1 MSLRVSGSISVL
13 TLPLARMGQERGSNA
28 EDPPHAHAKCRL
40 RHVGARCI
48 VRLLPGG
55 SNAEPPPVRS
65 RAALLDRVGRGG
77 PVPRAPPTRTQNAD
91 CGTWAC
97 MTLLPRLPWAR
108 RWAASVN
115 LAVGADGPGEGVQ
128 CRGPPPRARKMPIAA
143 RGRTMHRASP
153 SGGQQCRA
161 TPRALSRGPP
171 RPSRERGP
179 NAEGPSHARAKC
191 RLRHVG
197 MHDSPS
203 PICHWRC
210 ASCSA
215 RLLYLQ
221 YQFQLHA

>member
-77 PVPRAPPTRTQNAD
+77 PMPRAPPTRAQNAD

-97 MTLLPRLPWAR
+97 MTLLPPSAIGAAPAVVPDCCICSTNSSCMHDDRIERRRAVGGG
-108 RWAASVN
+108 RWAGRWAMSP
-115 LAVGADGPGEGVQ
+115 ADADGDCGGGGEGE
-128 CRGPPPRARKMPIAA
+128 GGGD
-143 RGRTMHRASP
+143 GRR
-153 SGGQQCRA
+153 R
-161 TPRALSRGPP
+161 
-171 RPSRERGP
+171 
-179 NAEGPSHARAKC
+179 
-191 RLRHVG
+191 
-197 MHDSPS
+197 
-203 PICHWRC
+203 
-210 ASCSA
+210 
-215 RLLYLQ
+215 
-221 YQFQLHA
+221 

>member
-1 MSLRVSGSISVL
+1 M
-13 TLPLARMGQERGSNA
+13 
-28 EDPPHAHAKCRL
+28 
-40 RHVGARCI
+40 
-48 VRLLPGG
+48 
-55 SNAEPPPVRS
+55 
-65 RAALLDRVGRGG
+65 
-77 PVPRAPPTRTQNAD
+77 PRTPPTRTQNAD
-91 CGTWAC
+91 CGTWAHDASC
-97 MTLLPRLPWAR
+97 VSFRGAAMPSHPPCALARPSSTESGEGAQCRGPLPRARNMMIAARGHTWLSFPRLPWAR
-108 RWAASVN
+108 RWAAGVN